1 MCNIAGY
8 IGGKQAAPI
17 LIDMLKRQEGFCG
30 GFYTGIVTFDN
41 GKLYYTKVVGDVS
54 QLLAET
60 DALNLPGTCG
70 LIHSRSR
77 SGGDWHHAH
86 PFVSMDKKL
95 AMVLNGGIVR
105 YESVYDGEGAC
116 KELVELGFRFDTETP
131 PCDALKGHNHLPNGN
146 CAHNSEA
153 VCHFTDHYK
162 KSLGISTDAALE
174 KAFLRMPQ
182 ESICLAMHADDGNTI
197 SFANYNMPM
206 SVARTE
212 DEVFLSSF
220 SVAFP
225 TDRQYFST
233 SYIPP
238 ASSGQITLEGTTL
251 HRFQPPIPVGNITPQ
266 IAHDGYAA
274 VMKMLE
280 EDASAC
286 SIGKLN
292 NAVRG
297 LWGDLIDQRYPLV
310 YSILQGLLDAG
321 RLEIVQ
327 KNPREGLYPG
337 LTAPYFGFAL
347 KGQDHASAPDN
358 SAQQAQDVW
367 SW

>member
-30 GFYTGIVTFDN
+30 GYYTGIITIHE
-41 GKLYYTKVVGDVS
+41 GKLYCAKVVGDVDR
-54 QLLAET
+54 LLAET
-60 DALNLPGTCG
+60 DALNFPGTCG
-70 LIHSRSR
+70 VIHSRSR
-77 SGGDWHHAH
+77 SGGDVRHAH
-86 PFVSMDKKL
+86 PFVSMDKNL

-105 YESVYDGEGAC
+105 YAPVYDGEGASR
-116 KELVELGFRFDTETP
+116 ELDALGFKFDTETP
-131 PCDALKGHNHLPNGN
+131 PCDALKGHNRLPNGN
-146 CAHNSEA
+146 CIHNSEA

-182 ESICLAMHADDGNTI
+182 ESVCLAMHAQDGNAI

-206 SVARTE
+206 CVARTE

-220 SVAFP
+220 SIAFP
-225 TDRQYFST
+225 TDREYFVT
-233 SYIPP
+233 GYIPH
-238 ASSGQITLEGTTL
+238 ASSGQITLEGTKL
-251 HRFQPPIPVGNITPQ
+251 HRFKPPIPIGNITPK

-274 VMKMLE
+274 VIKLLE
-280 EDASAC
+280 EEPSC

-297 LWGDLIDQRYPLV
+297 LWGESIDQRYPLV
-310 YSILQGLLDAG
+310 YSILQGLQDAG
-321 RLEIVQ
+321 RLGIVESQ
-327 KNPREGLYPG
+327 REGLCPG
-337 LTAPYFGFAL
+337 LTAPHCEVTL
-347 KGQDHASAPDN
+347 KDKAGISTPDN
-358 SAQQAQDVW
+358 TSEQPQDVW
-367 SW
+367 TW